1 MRGILGLYCEVTTR
15 VSMRGILGFY
25 MGALLVRI
33 GVFGVCYSGEQGSV
47 SATNHVGFFYGLGT
61 VWISGFAGARR
72 FI

>member
-15 VSMRGILGFY
+15 VTMRGILGFY

-33 GVFGVCYSGEQGSV
+33 GFRGMLLWRTRKRKCYQSCRILLR
-47 SATNHVGFFYGLGT
+47 LGT
-61 VWISGFAGARR
+61 VGFRIAGARR